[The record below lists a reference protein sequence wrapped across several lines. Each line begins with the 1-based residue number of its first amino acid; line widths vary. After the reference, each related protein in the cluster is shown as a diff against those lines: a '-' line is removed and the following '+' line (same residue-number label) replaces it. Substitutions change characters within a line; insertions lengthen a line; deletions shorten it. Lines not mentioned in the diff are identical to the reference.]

1 MSDPDYDFLAEGV
14 ADEVL
19 PETAPEPVAETVA
32 TPEPPAPEVPTTPE
46 PQEERVPLAALKAER
61 EKRQRFEQELAALRQ
76 QQAQQPEMP
85 SFYEAPEQY
94 VHTVL
99 AQERQQMTQ
108 MMLAALE
115 AQARE
120 VYADYDD
127 VFQEVLEAAQ
137 ANPAIQQQVMQ
148 AQNPATA
155 AYKLGK
161 QLRELKQMK
170 DPESYRK
177 QIEAEV
183 RAKVEAEFRAK
194 EEARLRAA
202 NAIPP
207 DLAAA
212 RASRDDEVLPDDD
225 LDSILKSKR

>member
-19 PETAPEPVAETVA
+19 PETVPEPVAETVA